1 MSSMRVRFRELL
13 ERDAG
18 RGTLALNCAPP
29 CAECGGAR
37 CSSPILA
44 KYNADFN
51 EFEKKAGISA
61 GPHDLKADEMRVGL
75 GDHSKSANSV
85 QRSAIT

>member
-1 MSSMRVRFRELL
+1 
-13 ERDAG
+13 
-18 RGTLALNCAPP
+18 
-29 CAECGGAR
+29 
-37 CSSPILA
+37 LA